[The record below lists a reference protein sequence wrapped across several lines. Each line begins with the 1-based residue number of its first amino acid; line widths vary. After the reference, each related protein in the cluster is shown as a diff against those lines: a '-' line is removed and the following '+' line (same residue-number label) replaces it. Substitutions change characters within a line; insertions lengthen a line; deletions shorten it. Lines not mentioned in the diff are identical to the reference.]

1 MKVETNK
8 LSYYIGRL
16 KEVKESYG
24 LCGKA
29 DIFGEV
35 AKKNVLLNFPQTEGG
50 MPPFTQNEKC
60 SKWIKKQKMVKS
72 INVHRI

>member
-24 LCGKA
+24 LCGKV
-29 DIFGEV
+29 DIFVEV
-35 AKKNVLLNFPQTEGG
+35 AKKNVLLNLPRIEGG
-50 MPPFTQNEKC
+50 VPPFTQSEKS
-60 SKWIKKQKMVKS
+60 SKWNKKQKMAKS
-72 INVHRI
+72 INVHCI